1 MHSWYNYYINVP
13 FLLSCLTVVR
23 NFTITNVAAIFP
35 CSDWGLT
42 KGNIVNMEV
51 TPSKNNNGGGK
62 ESRKVGGRE
71 GSSLH
76 EVSPLMIR

>member
-1 MHSWYNYYINVP
+1 MFDGGKKFYYN
-13 FLLSCLTVVR
+13 
-23 NFTITNVAAIFP
+23 NVAAIFP

-71 GSSLH
+71 
-76 EVSPLMIR
+76 VVYMKPLL